1 MDRWDSAGLPEL
13 AWTMFGGSPKRAD
26 DCGRLRH
33 GHMIASRTH
42 GSHGPCVQFDSSLA
56 IFNHNDHLPALS
68 TAAITTRSS
77 RTSTSARTKT
87 MAKHSLAYPAVP
99 ASAPTSPAVTRKDRN
114 APATPQRSLQR
125 ASLRQLH
132 SPYTPLTSYSTPY
145 TPMSLRSLSSSNA
158 SSLATPAS
166 LTSNRR
172 LSLSLS
178 PEVSF
183 QGKNNKKSLADI
195 ADNWRTRANEN
206 GIKVT
211 SSEES

>member
-1 MDRWDSAGLPEL
+1 
-13 AWTMFGGSPKRAD
+13 
-26 DCGRLRH
+26 
-33 GHMIASRTH
+33 
-42 GSHGPCVQFDSSLA
+42 
-56 IFNHNDHLPALS
+56 
-68 TAAITTRSS
+68 
-77 RTSTSARTKT
+77 

-145 TPMSLRSLSSSNA
+145 TPMSLRSISSSNA

-166 LTSNRR
+166 VTSNRR

-206 GIKVT
+206 GIKV
-211 SSEES
+211 SSEESQFADDEGEYMRPNFEVDTCNSWISSQTPGSSLTTKVITSLLLSQRMLRSRSPSPCSIPFNPASRSCTLSSSTSSAISSTHPDT